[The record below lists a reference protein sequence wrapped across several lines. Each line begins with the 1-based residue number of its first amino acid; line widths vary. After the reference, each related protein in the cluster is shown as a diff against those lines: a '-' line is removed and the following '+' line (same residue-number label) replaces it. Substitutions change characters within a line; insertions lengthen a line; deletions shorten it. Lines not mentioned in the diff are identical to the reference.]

1 MNAPTDALRLERLD
15 TVLALAA
22 SRLPAERRPMFEGF
36 AREYFRQL
44 DDDDLVER
52 APEDLSGAVL
62 SLWQFGATRTPG
74 KRPDANNSVICV

>member
-22 SRLPAERRPMFEGF
+22 SRLPADRRPMFEGF

-44 DDDDLVER
+44 GDDDLV
-52 APEDLSGAVL
+52 
-62 SLWQFGATRTPG
+62 
-74 KRPDANNSVICV
+74 